1 MPEDWLAVILRF
13 ALYLDLM
20 VLFGVPLFS
29 LYALGPSGK
38 SPAIPRLYGTVA
50 AASALAGIVLSI
62 WDVVAMAES
71 MTGASRYSQLSSR
84 VFDMILTGTAVGAAW
99 LVRMAVL
106 AAGLLVGIP
115 WRRDPLRQRA
125 VLAASGAIALA
136 TLAWAGHGAMDDA
149 LRGALHLAADITHL
163 LAAGMWVGALVAF
176 VLLSSARHADTPD
189 TVQTLSRAASG
200 FATIGTRI
208 VGVLIATGVVNY
220 VLVAGLTLDALFTMP
235 YGWLL
240 LGKLTLFVLMLA
252 LAAGNRYRLSPRLAT
267 AIRAGD
273 CASAARALHNSLRA
287 EAGLAMLILALVA
300 WLGMLSPLPS

>member
-106 AAGLLVGIP
+106 AAGLLVGIA

-125 VLAASGAIALA
+125 VLAASGGIALA
-136 TLAWAGHGAMDDA
+136 TLAWAGHGAMDDDV
-149 LRGALHLAADITHL
+149 RGMVHLAADIAHL
-163 LAAGMWVGALVAF
+163 LAAGTWVGALVAF
-176 VLLSSARHADTPD
+176 VLLSLAARACTPD
-189 TVQTLSRAASG
+189 SVQTLSRASSG
-200 FATIGTRI
+200 FATIGTSI
-208 VGVLIATGVVNY
+208 VGMLIATGVVNY
-220 VLVAGLTLDALFTMP
+220 VLVAGPTFDALFTTL
-235 YGWLL
+235 YGRLL

-252 LAAGNRYRLSPRLAT
+252 LAAGNRYRLSPRLAA
-267 AIRAGD
+267 AIRTGD
-273 CASAARALHNSLRA
+273 STGAVKALHRSLQA
-287 EAGLAMLILALVA
+287 ETCLAALILVLVA
-300 WLGMLSPLPS
+300 WLGLLSPVPA